1 MLKAMPMPMR
11 MRELRFAFAAFV
23 IFVAGSTAQASLI
36 YTYDFPGSPG
46 SGLAIDQTNG
56 QPSGATFSDF
66 TRNGGLTGSGA
77 SGVFGS
83 KDWSSSATLDP
94 NVFTAFTITADPG
107 MVLTLSQLT
116 FDSLK
121 NGAQTVNAEVDL
133 FLNGSAT
140 AYASF
145 AWTPQNAPMTSYTF
159 NFTPV
164 TAADNVTTA
173 TFKFFV
179 WNANA
184 TNEVQFDNVAIYG
197 GIDVPEAA
205 SFGPAAAVLG
215 CAIAV
220 QSWTRRGVGKRA
232 RHIQ

>member
-1 MLKAMPMPMR
+1 MGNGFQKSSVLA
-11 MRELRFAFAAFV
+11 LVLTLACSATQAA
-23 IFVAGSTAQASLI
+23 L

-46 SGLAIDQTNG
+46 SGLATDQTNS

-77 SGVFGS
+77 SDVFGS
-83 KDWSSSATLDP
+83 KNWSPNAALDP
-94 NVFTAFTITADPG
+94 TVFTGFTITAAPG
-107 MVLTLSQLT
+107 MVLSLSQLT

-145 AWTPQNAPMTSYTF
+145 AWTPQNAPMTSYVF
-159 NFTPV
+159 DFADVN
-164 TAADNVTTA
+164 AADNVTTA

-179 WNANA
+179 WNANT
-184 TNEVQFDNVAIYG
+184 TNEVQFDNVATFG
-197 GIDVPEAA
+197 AASVPEAGN
-205 SFGPAAAVLG
+205 FGPVAAVTAG
-215 CAIAV
+215 AV
-220 QSWTRRGVGKRA
+220 LLRRRVHRGETKAAV
-232 RHIQ
+232 